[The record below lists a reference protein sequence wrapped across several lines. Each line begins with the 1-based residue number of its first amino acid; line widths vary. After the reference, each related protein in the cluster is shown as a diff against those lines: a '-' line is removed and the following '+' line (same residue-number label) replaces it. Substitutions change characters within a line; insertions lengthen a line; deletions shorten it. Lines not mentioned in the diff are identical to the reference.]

1 VYDFIRDAAG
11 DIELRKVYLALKTTV
26 DYINEEMIDIDS
38 VASAIE
44 LLHKSIRQIDSYKT
58 GLFCEFGVYS
68 GRTINYIAGQIQNKI
83 YGFDSFE
90 GLPDR
95 WRDGFPKG
103 TFKTDKLPKVIKN
116 VFLVKGWFNETLP
129 KFLNAHEGQ
138 IIFMHID
145 CDLYSSTKT
154 VFNLCKERIKK
165 GTVIVFDEY
174 FNYFGWQDGEYKA
187 FNEFI
192 NENNLQYKYIGY
204 NRHGQQLAVKII

>member
-1 VYDFIRDAAG
+1 MYDFIRDAAG
-11 DIELRKVYLALKTTV
+11 DIELRKVYLALETTV

-38 VASAIE
+38 VASAME
-44 LLHKSIRQIDSYKT
+44 LLHKSIRQIDSNKT
-58 GLFCEFGVYS
+58 GIFCEFGVYS

-103 TFKTDKLPKVIKN
+103 TFKTGKLPKVIKN
-116 VFLVKGWFNETLP
+116 VSLVKGWFNETLP
-129 KFLNAHEGQ
+129 KFLNTHEGQ